1 MHRLWKEIM
10 TPEQITQTQIDKYRH
25 LTGDQPI
32 HASNLAPLAPVLR
45 GEGLGVRG
53 LGVRGLG
60 EESQS
65 STFISSRLQKV
76 KRLFG

>member
-25 LTGDQPI
+25 KTGDQRI
-32 HASNLAPLAPVLR
+32 RASTLAPLSPVLR

-53 LGVRGLG
+53 WG
-60 EESQS
+60 
-65 STFISSRLQKV
+65 
-76 KRLFG
+76 